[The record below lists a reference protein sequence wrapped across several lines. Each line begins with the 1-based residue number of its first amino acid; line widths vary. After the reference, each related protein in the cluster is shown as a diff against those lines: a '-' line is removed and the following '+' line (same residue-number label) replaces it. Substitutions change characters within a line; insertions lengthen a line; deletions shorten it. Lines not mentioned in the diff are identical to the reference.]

1 MCCGSRNAR
10 NRGFTL
16 VELLVVIAIIG
27 ILIAL
32 LLPAVQAA
40 REAARRS
47 QCTNNLKQ
55 IGVALHNYHDS
66 FKVLPT
72 GHLEKYVGTALSS
85 TSWGWTGLILPFM
98 EQQATFD
105 TANVGVPSFYGAFSV
120 PAAVT
125 AMQQPIATL
134 KCPSD
139 LQSTTNSYRQRVI
152 GSVTMLVA
160 TANYVGNNS
169 SDTYIF
175 DDNAT
180 TAGLF
185 IRNKAM
191 RMADILDGTSNTVAV
206 GERSWQ
212 YRDASGAVHVSAA
225 AIAFGMTT
233 NNDTVGRGDQIA
245 CGVYKLNL
253 DGTEQSG
260 SNAAP
265 YERGMAGYSSRH
277 PGGANFVLA
286 DGSVRFVS
294 ETIDGRFDHRGINC
308 DSSGSIA
315 QATREIIDT
324 TWERILCRRDEQP
337 LGEW

>member
-1 MCCGSRNAR
+1 MGFNSRDLSR
-10 NRGFTL
+10 RGFTL

-55 IGVALHNYHDS
+55 IGLALHNYHDTHRC
-66 FKVLPT
+66 LPP
-72 GHLEKYVGTALSS
+72 GHLEKYVGASLSS

-98 EQQATFD
+98 EQQTVFD
-105 TANVGVPSFYGAFSV
+105 VVNVGQPSFYGAFGV
-120 PAAVT
+120 PEAVT

-139 LQSTTNSYRQRVI
+139 LQSVTNDYRQRII

-160 TANYVGNNS
+160 TANYVGSNS
-169 SDTYIF
+169 SDTLIYT
-175 DDNAT
+175 DNSI

-185 IRNKAM
+185 IRNKGL
-191 RMADILDGTSNTVAV
+191 RFADILDGTTNTVAV
-206 GERSWQ
+206 GERGWQ
-212 YRDASGAVHVSAA
+212 YRDATGVVHVSAS
-225 AIAFGMTT
+225 AIVFGMTT
-233 NNDTVGRGDQIA
+233 NNNTVGRGDQIA
-245 CGVYKLNL
+245 SGIYKLNL

-265 YERGMAGYSSRH
+265 YERGMAGFSSLH

-308 DSSGSIA
+308 DSTGSIN
-315 QATREIIDT
+315 QATREVVDT
-324 TWERILCRRDEQP
+324 TWERILCRLDEQP

>member
-1 MCCGSRNAR
+1 MWR
-10 NRGFTL
+10 RGFTL

-55 IGVALHNYHDS
+55 IGVSLHNYHDS
-66 FKVLPT
+66 FKSLPP
-72 GHLEKYVGTALSS
+72 GHLEKYVGTSLSS

-98 EQQATFD
+98 EQQTTFD
-105 TANVGVPSFYGAFSV
+105 VVNVGQPSFYGAFGS
-120 PAAVT
+120 PAAVS
-125 AMQQPIATL
+125 AMQQPIGTL

-139 LQSTTNSYRQRVI
+139 LQTVTNSARQRI
-152 GSVTMLVA
+152 INSVTMLIA

-169 SDTYIF
+169 SDTLILA
-175 DDNAT
+175 DNTT

-185 IRNKAM
+185 LRNKGL
-191 RMADILDGTSNTVAV
+191 RFADILDGTSNTVAV

-212 YRDASGAVHVSAA
+212 YRDASGNVHVSAS

-233 NNDTVGRGDQIA
+233 NNNTVGRGDQVASGI
-245 CGVYKLNL
+245 YKLNL

-265 YERGMAGYSSRH
+265 YERGMAGFSSRH

-286 DGSVRFVS
+286 DGSVRFVT
-294 ETIDGRFDHRGINC
+294 ETINGQFDHRGINC
-308 DSSGSIA
+308 DSTGSIN
-315 QATREIIDT
+315 QSTREVVDT

-337 LGEW
+337 IGEW